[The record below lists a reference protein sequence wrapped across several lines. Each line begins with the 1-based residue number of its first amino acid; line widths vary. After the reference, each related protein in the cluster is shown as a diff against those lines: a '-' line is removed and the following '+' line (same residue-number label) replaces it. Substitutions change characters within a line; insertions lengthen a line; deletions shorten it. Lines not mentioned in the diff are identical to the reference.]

1 MEGVTCRS
9 EAGRAVGVKFTVS
22 RKKEGEALRDGGGE
36 HFLWG
41 EGCWEVFLGS
51 PSDHEERGWVL
62 VV

>member
-1 MEGVTCRS
+1 M
-9 EAGRAVGVKFTVS
+9 GVKFTVS